1 MTTVLSTKGQI
12 IIPAT
17 IRTQLKLRPGDDF
30 TITTDAGAVVLRK
43 IQPLAPKVRIERKQ
57 KGRGLRPG

>member
-30 TITTDAGAVVLRK
+30 VITIDAGRVVLKK
-43 IQPLAPKVRIERKQ
+43 IEPDPPKVRIERKQ
-57 KGRGLRPG
+57 KGRGLRP